1 MHKPAFLL
9 ASALAAWAAQVAR
22 GDVIV
27 LLGNDVFDDWIH
39 IGDSTPA
46 GWPPSV
52 GADWTTSF
60 SLTVSGATADATLQF
75 DHIEADPDLDGIFV
89 NDLLVGYLED
99 SDGVVDRDPYV
110 YADWETQMLVI
121 PAAVL
126 APGVNTLRF
135 EAGEAFPG
143 HPSFPLDDFM
153 LKNMTVTVIPAPAA
167 VAVLALGSLALRR
180 RRRTTRTGRSWEPQ
194 TVV

>member
-1 MHKPAFLL
+1 MRCTNRPFLL
-9 ASALAAWAAQVAR
+9 ASALAAWAVQVAD

-39 IGDSTPA
+39 IGDSTVG

-60 SLTVSGATADATLQF
+60 SLTVSQATADATLQF

-89 NDLLVGYLED
+89 NNLLVGYLED
-99 SDGVVDRDPYV
+99 SDGVIDRNPYD
-110 YADWETQMLVI
+110 YADWEPQVLVI

-135 EAGEAFPG
+135 EAGDAFPG
-143 HPSFPLDDFM
+143 TGFPLDDFM
-153 LKNMTVTVIPAPAA
+153 LKNMTVAVLPAPAVV
-167 VAVLALGSLALRR
+167 VALALGSLSLY
-180 RRRTTRTGRSWEPQ
+180 
-194 TVV
+194 